1 MDTEH
6 LWCSF
11 TPPLTYLEALVLLLH
26 LTAVETETPRV
37 SHWLI
42 SGRVGIRT
50 QVSLAPGPCPTL
62 SPTLLTETVPDSPLG
77 APIGGL
83 ATPRDYQVGVM
94 CVKGRKLPI
103 GGYKPQATW
112 NAWFHLQGAQ
122 PRDKVTGTTSPRPC
136 LSFWLDPASKCPCS
150 FPTSSP
156 CFDVQEGL
164 GSCHP
169 LPTLSQ
175 CPLEED

>member
-6 LWCSF
+6 LWCLF

-62 SPTLLTETVPDSPLG
+62 PPSHTQGLPGGGDVCQRQKPTHWWVQASGHLGCRVPP
-77 APIGGL
+77 PGG
-83 ATPRDYQVGVM
+83 PVQE
-94 CVKGRKLPI
+94 
-103 GGYKPQATW
+103 
-112 NAWFHLQGAQ
+112 
-122 PRDKVTGTTSPRPC
+122 KVTGTTSPRPR
-136 LSFWLDPASKCPCS
+136 LSFQLNLASKCPCS

-156 CFDVQEGL
+156 CCDVQEGL

-169 LPTLSQ
+169 LATLSQ
-175 CPLEED
+175 CPLEEDWGAFTLGVPD